1 MTPCKTQPLA
11 LQRLIQYA
19 EPNETSSGDAF
30 EWQLEFHRSPALFK
44 GFSGPVGSGKSRALC
59 YEGLKLS
66 YQNPGC
72 TGVIGAPTYPM
83 LRDSTLKAFLELL
96 EQNKVPHRFCKSE
109 YSIDILEPRSQIL
122 FRSLDFFE
130 RIRGMN
136 LAWFGIDELT
146 YCKQESWLR
155 LEARLRD
162 PKAKHRCG
170 FASWTPKGYDWVYD
184 RFIGPDRKPNYAV
197 FRALQNVALPKEY
210 YANLQTSY
218 PERFYRQEA
227 LGEYLNVFGGQAY
240 YAFDRKAQVRK
251 MPYSPK
257 HAIWWALDFNVN
269 PICSVMG
276 QTFNNVVR
284 VLDEIVMNHSNT
296 LACCEEFL
304 ARTKKWIAMR
314 EIPDDLMG
322 IDEDLIQNGMFI
334 PPPMPLNVY
343 IYGDASADSLKTSA
357 SRTDW
362 QIVRS
367 FFGRYPDL
375 FKVHFLVPSSNPPV
389 KDRVN
394 CVNAMLLN
402 YAGQRR
408 LYLTPNCRGLAAD
421 FEQLVWKADPHG
433 VTLSE
438 LDKSDPMRSH
448 LSDALGYYIVR
459 EFPMRPQS
467 GERGGPAII

>member
-1 MTPCKTQPLA
+1 
-11 LQRLIQYA
+11 
-19 EPNETSSGDAF
+19 
-30 EWQLEFHRSPALFK
+30 
-44 GFSGPVGSGKSRALC
+44 
-59 YEGLKLS
+59 
-66 YQNPGC
+66 
-72 TGVIGAPTYPM
+72 
-83 LRDSTLKAFLELL
+83 
-96 EQNKVPHRFCKSE
+96 
-109 YSIDILEPRSQIL
+109 
-122 FRSLDFFE
+122 
-130 RIRGMN
+130 
-136 LAWFGIDELT
+136 
-146 YCKQESWLR
+146 
-155 LEARLRD
+155 
-162 PKAKHRCG
+162 
-170 FASWTPKGYDWVYD
+170 
-184 RFIGPDRKPNYAV
+184 
-197 FRALQNVALPKEY
+197 
-210 YANLQTSY
+210 
-218 PERFYRQEA
+218 
-227 LGEYLNVFGGQAY
+227 
-240 YAFDRKAQVRK
+240 
-251 MPYSPK
+251 
-257 HAIWWALDFNVN
+257 
-269 PICSVMG
+269 
-276 QTFNNVVR
+276 
-284 VLDEIVMNHSNT
+284 
-296 LACCEEFL
+296 
-304 ARTKKWIAMR
+304 
-314 EIPDDLMG
+314 MG